1 MNLVYHALQESEPN
15 MAEMKSLIKFY
26 LAGTAF
32 HSSQNV
38 MNDEVTRM
46 IPWKENVSLRAIHR
60 LYPNIPHRY
69 ENSRE
74 VKSSI
79 PRKRQFHFQT

>member
-1 MNLVYHALQESEPN
+1 MLTKREKLES
-15 MAEMKSLIKFY
+15 MDTH

-46 IPWKENVSLRAIHR
+46 MPGMKTV
-60 LYPNIPHRY
+60 
-69 ENSRE
+69 
-74 VKSSI
+74 VK
-79 PRKRQFHFQT
+79 